1 MNTAF
6 SSVANEMFKQES
18 RGLCW
23 NIINIGLFN
32 FRQVKRDPD
41 VHDPR
46 WYVVCSSAVPPRVGN
61 HTRRWFRGSRKGQ
74 QGIVVLA
81 KIYIF
86 R

>member
-46 WYVVCSSAVPPRVGN
+46 W
-61 HTRRWFRGSRKGQ
+61 
-74 QGIVVLA
+74 
-81 KIYIF
+81 
-86 R
+86 